1 MESDLLSE
9 IKTVCK
15 AVSPKLLDSNHFVV
29 AMDAISSWMKLPAF
43 FGGVSLFIFA
53 FERLGKRADKSEG
66 EWEEIG
72 LLLSS
77 W

>member
-43 FGGVSLFIFA
+43 LGGLVYLYLPLRDWASVQIRVREN
-53 FERLGKRADKSEG
+53 ERR
-66 EWEEIG
+66 
-72 LLLSS
+72 
-77 W
+77 

>member
-43 FGGVSLFIFA
+43 FGGLVYFFCL
-53 FERLGKRADKSEG
+53 
-66 EWEEIG
+66 WEIG
-72 LLLSS
+72 QACR
-77 W
+77 

>member
-43 FGGVSLFIFA
+43 FGGFIFFA

>member
-43 FGGVSLFIFA
+43 LGGLVYFFA